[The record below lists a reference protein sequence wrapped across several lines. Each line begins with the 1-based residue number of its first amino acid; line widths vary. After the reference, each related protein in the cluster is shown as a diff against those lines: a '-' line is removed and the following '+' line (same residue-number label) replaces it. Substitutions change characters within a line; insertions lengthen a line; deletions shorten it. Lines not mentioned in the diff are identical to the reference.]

1 MNLVMIPKESLTPA
15 QLAVVAERLA
25 LPVHAHDEGPSRAW
39 ATYKSGLYAFF
50 DDANGRLIALVE
62 YGAGASVRPSW
73 WIDHE
78 FRGQGYG
85 NQVVELLARHLLAN
99 GVTHIGWVLIA
110 SHKQQYD
117 AQSAKLAQRLRRLV
131 EEPVA

>member
-1 MNLVMIPKESLTPA
+1 MSLVMSAKDALTPA

-50 DDANGRLIALVE
+50 DDQSGRLIALVE
-62 YGAGASVRPSW
+62 CGEGPSVRPSW

-78 FRGQGYG
+78 FRGQGHG
-85 NQVVELLARHLLAN
+85 KQVMELLARHLLAN

-117 AQSAKLAQRLRRLV
+117 AQSTKLAQRLRRLV

>member
-1 MNLVMIPKESLTPA
+1 MSLVMYPKDALSPA
-15 QLAVVAERLA
+15 QLATVAERLA
-25 LPVHAHDEGPSRAW
+25 LPVHQHDEGPSRAW
-39 ATYKSGLYAFF
+39 ASYKSGLYAFF
-50 DDANGRLIALVE
+50 DERSGRLIALVE
-62 YGAGASVRPSW
+62 YGEGSSVRPSW

-85 NQVVELLARHLLAN
+85 NQVMELLARHLLAH

-117 AQSAKLAQRLRRLV
+117 AQSTKLAQRLRRLV
-131 EEPVA
+131 EEPAA

>member
-1 MNLVMIPKESLTPA
+1 MALVMYDKHDLSPA
-15 QLAVVAERLA
+15 QLAEVAARLA
-25 LPVHAHDEGPSRAW
+25 LPIHQHDEGPSRAW
-39 ATYKSGLYAFF
+39 ASYKSGLYAFF

-62 YGAGASVRPSW
+62 YGAGTSVRPSW

-85 NQVVELLARHLLAN
+85 NQVMALLAQHLLAH

-117 AQSAKLAQRLRRLV
+117 AQSTKLAKRLRQLV
-131 EEPVA
+131 EAPA